1 MTDTIN
7 LLYEIIQLITPPD
20 TGKSPPTA
28 YRFSQL
34 KQGTYLIRLKCY
46 LIYTVSYYNQSVL
59 VIKTA
64 VIISIRN
71 MCCCFYISL

>member
-34 KQGTYLIRLKCY
+34 KQGTYLIWLNKKSLHSSAVTRKCG
-46 LIYTVSYYNQSVL
+46 SV
-59 VIKTA
+59 A
-64 VIISIRN
+64 VKALS
-71 MCCCFYISL
+71 FYVC